1 MSAFELNL
9 TPRDIPFIK
18 TGNRVI
24 GTKIPVPESL
34 SLLEEIKNYE
44 SSNAVEQLPVVWGS
58 AINHQI
64 FDEFPDEVDLKS
76 INLK

>member
-24 GTKIPVPESL
+24 GTKISVPESL
-34 SLLEEIKNYE
+34 SLIEEIKNYE
-44 SSNAVEQLPVVWGS
+44 SSNAVEKLPVVWDCAKNYS
-58 AINHQI
+58 VII
-64 FDEFPDEVDLKS
+64 KVF
-76 INLK
+76 